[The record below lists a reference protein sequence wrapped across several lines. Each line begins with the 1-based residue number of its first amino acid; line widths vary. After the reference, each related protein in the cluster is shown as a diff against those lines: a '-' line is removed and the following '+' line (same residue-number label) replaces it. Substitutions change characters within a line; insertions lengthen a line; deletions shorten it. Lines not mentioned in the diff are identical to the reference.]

1 MGRKVMLVRGGM
13 LGPNTGIGG
22 AHHALVDTLERGHIS
37 GWSLS
42 GVQEYDLGTKPS
54 AVARLWQRWFAHPR
68 RINSIS
74 KQADL
79 DLIHITDQEQAHLVP
94 RNSQIPVAVT
104 VHDLFH
110 LFPEVRTF
118 GITGVQIGDTSPS
131 LVRRRDLR
139 KLKQGLRRANLLICD
154 SKSTL
159 TACQS
164 HFPDVKSVW
173 LPLGLDM
180 EKFDPTLA
188 NQTKPSQPAEGFEK
202 GCHLLIVG
210 SHDPRKRMDFLF
222 EVLGGLDGKVKD
234 DIHVHHVG
242 SIASPSGAASI
253 KELAHT
259 HSLPNFT
266 SHGGNL
272 SDAALMDMRY
282 ACEAL
287 LFPSVSEGFGY
298 PPIEAMATGTRVLC
312 ADEASHNELMP
323 PDSCLASDD
332 VKAWRDAIVS
342 VHKEWKQRST
352 SDEHHVWPE
361 ADEALIGHAKSFDM
375 SVFNQRTCDAYD
387 SLI

>member
-1 MGRKVMLVRGGM
+1 MGRKVMLVRGGK

-22 AHHALVDTLERGHIS
+22 AHYALVETLERGHIT

-42 GVQEYDLGTKPS
+42 GVQEYDLGAKPS
-54 AVARLWQRWFAHPR
+54 AISRLWQRWFAHPR
-68 RINSIS
+68 RIKSIS
-74 KQADL
+74 NQTEL

-94 RNSQIPVAVT
+94 HNSSTPVAVT

-118 GITGVQIGDTSPS
+118 GEVGVPIGDTSPS

-139 KLKQGLRRANLLICD
+139 RLKDGLNRANLLICD

-159 TACQS
+159 AACRS
-164 HFPDVKSVW
+164 HFPNVDAVW
-173 LPLGLDM
+173 LPLGLNM

-188 NQTKPSQPAEGFEK
+188 DQTQASQPARGLPK
-202 GCHLLIVG
+202 ACHLLIIG
-210 SHDPRKRMDFLF
+210 SHDPRKRMEFLF
-222 EVLGGLDGKVKD
+222 EVLGGLDAKVQQ

-242 SIASPSGAASI
+242 SITSPNGAASI
-253 KELAHT
+253 TDLARI

-272 SDAALMDMRY
+272 SDSALMDMRH

-298 PPIEAMATGTRVLC
+298 PPIESMATGTRVLC
-312 ADEASHNELMP
+312 SDAASHNELMP
-323 PDSCLASDD
+323 IGSCLASDD
-332 VKAWRDAIVS
+332 AKAWSEAILA
-342 VHKEWKQRST
+342 VHSEWEGRSA
-352 SDEHHVWPE
+352 SDEHHVWPK
-361 ADEALIGHAKSFDM
+361 ADEALVAHAKSFDM
-375 SVFNQRTCDAYD
+375 SVFNQRTSDAYGR
-387 SLI
+387 LV

>member
-1 MGRKVMLVRGGM
+1 
-13 LGPNTGIGG
+13 
-22 AHHALVDTLERGHIS
+22 
-37 GWSLS
+37 
-42 GVQEYDLGTKPS
+42 
-54 AVARLWQRWFAHPR
+54 
-68 RINSIS
+68 
-74 KQADL
+74 L
-79 DLIHITDQEQAHLVP
+79 D
-94 RNSQIPVAVT
+94 
-104 VHDLFH
+104 F
-110 LFPEVRTF
+110 
-118 GITGVQIGDTSPS
+118 
-131 LVRRRDLR
+131 
-139 KLKQGLRRANLLICD
+139 K
-154 SKSTL
+154 
-159 TACQS
+159 
-164 HFPDVKSVW
+164 
-173 LPLGLDM
+173 
-180 EKFDPTLA
+180 KFDSSLA
-188 NQTKPSQPAEGFEK
+188 DQTKASQPAEGLEK
-202 GCHLLIVG
+202 ACHLLIVG

-222 EVLGGLDGKVKD
+222 EVLGGLAGKVKD

-253 KELAHT
+253 KALAQT

-323 PDSCLASDD
+323 PDSCLPSDD

-387 SLI
+387 SLV